1 MASKRHFN
9 VPRIDR
15 QRGRV
20 SNAVM
25 RPVIQKVR
33 RAGIYALLCFAV
45 PAFGGPGNGINV
57 ASWVLSPYLEL
68 NLTHDSNVYKDGTNV
83 ISDAFF
89 EPELG
94 VRFSSSA
101 ETNTF
106 LIKGNLYVSDRTYD
120 TESNRDFM
128 TYGDHL
134 TLQLGNGR
142 KSLFELIQSYRF
154 LDDNDR
160 HASDVETS
168 RLSGEMVED
177 SNALDLERELHQLG
191 ASLSRR
197 MSDKLHL
204 ALSYRYSGVH
214 YPNKTHERLARKQ
227 EEYVPEGLDLD
238 GHIWQLEGALGLTD
252 KTDVML
258 TLRQG
263 LQYQEKTDEPAELT
277 TLRLGLQTQGAQK
290 LVYHVGVGLEYYARP
305 SQTQFDE
312 ADVDESDVQVD
323 EEGVRSDNDQ
333 ITFNYNAAADWFI
346 TEKLTFRIGG
356 YNGTEFSSF
365 YEQNGMEFI
374 SAWAGVGYRWK
385 PSWIFSLRGIYRYD
399 DYLDPVTHEGI
410 TLDRKDT
417 RVEGHGRIDYIA
429 SGNFLRI
436 YLEAVYDE
444 VDSNFDFVDYV
455 DERLILGALIQ
466 Y

>member
-1 MASKRHFN
+1 MRKR
-9 VPRIDR
+9 
-15 QRGRV
+15 
-20 SNAVM
+20 
-25 RPVIQKVR
+25 IQALR
-33 RAGIYALLCFAV
+33 WWGIFCVGWMSTTAWA
-45 PAFGGPGNGINV
+45 GPGNGINV
-57 ASWVLSPYLEL
+57 ASWVLSPYVEL
-68 NLTHDSNVYKDGTNV
+68 NLTHDSNVYKDGTNM

-94 VRFSSSA
+94 LRFSSSS

-106 LIKGNLYVSDRTYD
+106 LVKGNLFLSDRTYD
-120 TESNRDFM
+120 TESNRDFT

-142 KSLFELIQSYRF
+142 KSLLELIQSYRF

-160 HASDVETS
+160 HASDIESS

-177 SNALDLERELHQLG
+177 SNALDLERELNQLG

-197 MSDKLHL
+197 MSDKLQL

-214 YPNKTHERLARKQ
+214 YPNATHDRLRRKQ

-238 GHIWQLEGALGLTD
+238 GHIWQLEGALGMTD
-252 KTDVML
+252 KTDVLL

-263 LQYQEKTDEPAELT
+263 LQYQEKTDDPAELT
-277 TLRLGLQTQGAQK
+277 TIRLGLQTQGAQK
-290 LVYHVGVGLEYYARP
+290 LVYHVGAGLEYYARP
-305 SQTQFDE
+305 SQAQFAEADLDE
-312 ADVDESDVQVD
+312 ADVQIDENGVSSD
-323 EEGVRSDNDQ
+323 SDQ
-333 ITFNYNAAADWFI
+333 ISFNFNAAADWFI

-365 YEQNGMEFI
+365 YERNGMEYV
-374 SAWAGVGYRWK
+374 SGWAGLGYRWK
-385 PSWIFSLRGIYRYD
+385 PSWIFSMRGIYRHD
-399 DYLDPVTHEGI
+399 DYLDPVTHEGV
-410 TLDRKDT
+410 TQDRKDM
-417 RVEGHGRIDYIA
+417 RLEAHGRIDYIA
-429 SGNFLRI
+429 PGNFLRV
-436 YLEAVYDE
+436 YVEAIYDE

-455 DERLILGALIQ
+455 DRRLILGAIFQ

>member
-1 MASKRHFN
+1 
-9 VPRIDR
+9 
-15 QRGRV
+15 
-20 SNAVM
+20 M
-25 RPVIQKVR
+25 RKCIQTLRYLGGFCVWFWSV
-33 RAGIYALLCFAV
+33 AAWA
-45 PAFGGPGNGINV
+45 GPGNGFNV

-68 NLTHDSNVYKDGTNV
+68 NLTDDSNVYKDGTNV
-83 ISDAFF
+83 IADTFF

-94 VRFSSSA
+94 LRFSSSA

-106 LIKGNLYVSDRTYD
+106 LIKGNLFFSDRTYD
-120 TESNRDFM
+120 NESNRDF
-128 TYGDHL
+128 TSYGDHL

-142 KSLFELIQSYRF
+142 KSMLEVVQSYRF

-160 HASDVETS
+160 HASDIEAS

-197 MSDKLHL
+197 MSDKLQL
-204 ALSYRYSGVH
+204 ALTYRYSGVH
-214 YPNKTHERLARKQ
+214 YPNVTHERLARKQ

-238 GHIWQLEGALGLTD
+238 GHILQLEGAWGLTD
-252 KTDVML
+252 KTDVTL

-263 LQYQEKTDEPAELT
+263 LQYQETTEDPAELT

-290 LVYHVGVGLEYYARP
+290 LVYHLGAGLEYYARQF
-305 SQTQFDE
+305 QTRFDE
-312 ADVDESDVQVD
+312 ADVGADDVQVD
-323 EEGVRSDNDQ
+323 EEGVHSDNDQ
-333 ITFNYNAAADWFI
+333 ISFNFNAAADWFI

-365 YEQNGMEFI
+365 YEQNGMNYI
-374 SAWAGVGYRWK
+374 SGWAGLGYRWK
-385 PSWIFSLRGIYRYD
+385 PSWTFSMRGICRHD
-399 DYLDPVTHEGI
+399 DYLDPVTHEGV
-410 TLDRKDT
+410 TKDRKDL
-417 RVEGHGRIDYIA
+417 RVEGHGRIDYVA
-429 SGNFLRI
+429 PGNFLRI
-436 YLEAVYDE
+436 FFEAVYDE

-455 DERLILGALIQ
+455 DRRLILGAVIQ

>member
-1 MASKRHFN
+1 MHNLRFVGALFA
-9 VPRIDR
+9 
-15 QRGRV
+15 GFW
-20 SNAVM
+20 AV
-25 RPVIQKVR
+25 
-33 RAGIYALLCFAV
+33 AAWA
-45 PAFGGPGNGINV
+45 GPGNGFNV
-57 ASWVLSPYLEL
+57 ASWVLSPYVEL
-68 NLTHDSNVYKDGTNV
+68 NLTDDSNVYKDGTNT
-83 ISDAFF
+83 IADSFF

-94 VRFSSSA
+94 LRFSSSA

-106 LIKGNLYVSDRTYD
+106 LIKGNLFLSDRTYD
-120 TESNRDFM
+120 TESNRDF
-128 TYGDHL
+128 TSYGDHL

-142 KSLFELIQSYRF
+142 KSMFEVVQSYRF

-160 HASDVETS
+160 HASDIETS

-197 MSDKLHL
+197 VSDKLLL
-204 ALSYRYSGVH
+204 ALTYRYSGVH
-214 YPNKTHERLARKQ
+214 YPNETHERLNRKQ

-238 GHIWQLEGALGLTD
+238 GHIWQFEGAWGLTD
-252 KTDVML
+252 KTDVLL

-263 LQYQEKTDEPAELT
+263 LQYQETTDEPAELT

-290 LVYHVGVGLEYYARP
+290 LVYHVGAGLEYYARQFQP
-305 SQTQFDE
+305 RFDE
-312 ADVDESDVQVD
+312 AEIDESDVQID
-323 EEGVRSDNDQ
+323 EEGVHGDDDQ
-333 ITFNYNAAADWFI
+333 ISFNYNAAVDWFI

-374 SAWAGVGYRWK
+374 SGWAGLGYRWK
-385 PSWIFSLRGIYRYD
+385 PSWTFSMRGIYRHD
-399 DYLDPVTHEGI
+399 DYLDPVTHEGV
-410 TLDRKDT
+410 TKDRKDV
-417 RVEGHGRIDYIA
+417 RVEGHARVDYVA
-429 SGNFLRI
+429 PGNFLR
-436 YLEAVYDE
+436 LFFEAIYDE

-455 DERLILGALIQ
+455 DRRLVLGAIVQ

>member
-1 MASKRHFN
+1 MHNLRFVGAFFA
-9 VPRIDR
+9 
-15 QRGRV
+15 GFW
-20 SNAVM
+20 AV
-25 RPVIQKVR
+25 
-33 RAGIYALLCFAV
+33 AAWA
-45 PAFGGPGNGINV
+45 GPGNGFNV
-57 ASWVLSPYLEL
+57 ASWVLSPYVEL
-68 NLTHDSNVYKDGTNV
+68 NLTHDSNVYKDGTNT
-83 ISDAFF
+83 IADSFF

-94 VRFSSSA
+94 LRFSSSA

-106 LIKGNLYVSDRTYD
+106 LIKGNLFLSDRTYD
-120 TESNRDFM
+120 TESNRDF
-128 TYGDHL
+128 TSYGDHL

-142 KSLFELIQSYRF
+142 KTMFEVIQSYRF

-160 HASDVETS
+160 HASDIETS

-197 MSDKLHL
+197 VSDKLLL
-204 ALSYRYSGVH
+204 ALTYRYSGVH
-214 YPNKTHERLARKQ
+214 YPNETHERLNRKQ

-238 GHIWQLEGALGLTD
+238 GHIWQFEGAWGLTD
-252 KTDVML
+252 KTDVLL

-263 LQYQEKTDEPAELT
+263 LQYQETTDEPAELT

-290 LVYHVGVGLEYYARP
+290 LVYHVGAGLEYYARQFQP
-305 SQTQFDE
+305 RFDE
-312 ADVDESDVQVD
+312 AEIDESDVQID
-323 EEGVRSDNDQ
+323 EEGVHGDDDQ
-333 ITFNYNAAADWFI
+333 ISFNYNAAVDWFI

-374 SAWAGVGYRWK
+374 SGWAGLGYRWK
-385 PSWIFSLRGIYRYD
+385 PSWTFSMRGIYRHD
-399 DYLDPVTHEGI
+399 DYLDPVTHEGV
-410 TLDRKDT
+410 TKDRKDV
-417 RVEGHGRIDYIA
+417 RVEGHARVDYVA
-429 SGNFLRI
+429 PGNFLR
-436 YLEAVYDE
+436 LFFEAIYDE

-455 DERLILGALIQ
+455 DRRLVLGAIVQ